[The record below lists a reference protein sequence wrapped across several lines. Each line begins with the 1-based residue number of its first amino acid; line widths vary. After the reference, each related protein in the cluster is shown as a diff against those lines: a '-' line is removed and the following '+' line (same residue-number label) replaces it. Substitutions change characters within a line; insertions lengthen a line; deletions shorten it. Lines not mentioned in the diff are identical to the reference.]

1 MRARMGLMAATKQ
14 DVLAIIEKNQ
24 AQIRAFGVRKLGLFG
39 SYVREQQSAESDV
52 DLLVEFEQRKKTFDN
67 FMQLSFFL
75 EKLLQR
81 RVELVTKEALSP
93 YIGPRIIEEIEYARL
108 SP

>member
-1 MRARMGLMAATKQ
+1 MGLMAATKQ

-67 FMQLSFFL
+67 FMHLSFFL

-81 RVELVTKEALSP
+81 RVELVTQEALSP

>member
-1 MRARMGLMAATKQ
+1 MGLMAATKQ
-14 DVLAIIEKNQ
+14 SVLAIIEKNQ

-81 RVELVTKEALSP
+81 RVELVTQEALSP
-93 YIGPRIIEEIEYARL
+93 YIGPHIIEEIEYARL

>member
-1 MRARMGLMAATKQ
+1 MGLMAATEQ

-39 SYVREQQSAESDV
+39 SYVREQQRAESDV